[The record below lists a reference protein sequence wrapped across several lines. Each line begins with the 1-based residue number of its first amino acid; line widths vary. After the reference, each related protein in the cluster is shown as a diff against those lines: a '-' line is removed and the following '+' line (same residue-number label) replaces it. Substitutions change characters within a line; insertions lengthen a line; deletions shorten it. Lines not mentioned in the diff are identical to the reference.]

1 VTVRLRLTSAA
12 RKKRSRLK
20 GARMTLRVSQ
30 GGLKTTKR
38 ITLR

>member
-1 VTVRLRLTSAA
+1 
-12 RKKRSRLK
+12 LK

>member
-1 VTVRLRLTSAA
+1 
-12 RKKRSRLK
+12 LK

-30 GGLKTTKR
+30 GRRSTTKR